1 MVQLIH
7 SEVPTMKER
16 LGCDLEHVWL
26 TMALACMPLFF
37 CFTIPAEWRGIVFIF
52 VIITVLI
59 LFAPY
64 TVLVTEMGLT
74 ISSISKTLVIP
85 WANIKKVRYNNTC
98 KLLVI
103 YSQRS
108 LAVIPFG
115 IWLHTQASEG
125 YFMLMDYITTRVDPE
140 RVEESSLF

>member
-1 MVQLIH
+1 
-7 SEVPTMKER
+7 MKER

-37 CFTIPAEWRGIVFIF
+37 SFCIPAEFRGIVFVF
-52 VIITVLI
+52 VLITILI

-85 WANIKKVRYNNTC
+85 WVDIKKVRYNNTF
-98 KLLVI
+98 KLLI
-103 YSQRS
+103 IHSGRS
-108 LAVIPFG
+108 MAVIPFG
-115 IWLHTQASEG
+115 IWVDNKASEG
-125 YFMLMDYITTRVDPE
+125 YFMLMDYITTRVDQD
-140 RVEESSLF
+140 RVEESSIL